1 MSVGEIAFLSLA
13 IGALAIFAIALA
25 YASWV
30 AGGNATPA
38 RQRQSK
44 PKRTDAEVIAAR
56 YTNDPGRARAA

>member
-1 MSVGEIAFLSLA
+1 MSPGEIAFLSLA

-30 AGGNATPA
+30 ASGNAPPQ

-44 PKRTDAEVIAAR
+44 PKRTDAEAIAAR
-56 YTNDPGRARAA
+56 YTNDRERVRAA